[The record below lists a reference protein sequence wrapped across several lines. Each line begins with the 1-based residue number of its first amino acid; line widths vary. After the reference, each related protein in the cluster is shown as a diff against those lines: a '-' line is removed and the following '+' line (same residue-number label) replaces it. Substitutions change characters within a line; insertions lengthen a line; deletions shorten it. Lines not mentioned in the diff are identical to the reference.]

1 MERQKVSDQGPIFG
15 VEIRG
20 IKRWSTHGRLL
31 IEVPALR
38 YYQKGGKG
46 RGEKGKKRE
55 GVVEVRY
62 DQSEDENS
70 LEADAMRGAALA
82 MWLAMAP
89 MEADLKPATLQ
100 AFREY
105 MKSAD
110 QSMESRV
117 SDPTRVQARAGQA
130 PVIEA
135 WSRDNPREVK
145 DGLIHDWVGAVFVP
159 GAKAEDAVKV
169 LQDIPR
175 YPQIYS
181 GDILTSKLLRR
192 DGERL
197 RVLFR
202 VVKKKVI
209 TVVLETEYD
218 VHYRKLSERATQ
230 VWSRSVRVAEVEDH
244 GKPGERVKAPDT
256 GWGFLWRLNTYWH
269 LEEKDGG
276 LLMECRAV
284 SLTRDIP
291 AALGWII
298 KPMVTSLPREALTGT
313 LEKTRAAVEAAAATR
328 SAASTPR
335 R

>member
-1 MERQKVSDQGPIFG
+1 MKTG
-15 VEIRG
+15 V
-20 IKRWSTHGRLL
+20 LAVL
-31 IEVPALR
+31 ML
-38 YYQKGGKG
+38 
-46 RGEKGKKRE
+46 
-55 GVVEVRY
+55 
-62 DQSEDENS
+62 
-70 LEADAMRGAALA
+70 MAA
-82 MWLAMAP
+82 
-89 MEADLKPATLQ
+89 MEADLKPGTVE

-105 MKSAD
+105 MKTAD
-110 QSMESRV
+110 RSMEARASG
-117 SDPTRVQARAGQA
+117 TGRVQTAAGQA
-130 PVIEA
+130 PVIAA
-135 WSRDNPREVK
+135 WNKDNPREVA

-169 LQDIPR
+169 LQDIAR

-181 GDILTSKLLRR
+181 GDILTAKLVKR
-192 DGERL
+192 DGDRL

-218 VHYRKLSERATQ
+218 VEYRKVNERVTQ
-230 VWSRSVRVAEVEDH
+230 VWSRSARVAEVEDY

-269 LEEKDGG
+269 LEERDGG

-298 KPMVTSLPREALTGT
+298 KPMVTSLPREALSGT
-313 LEKTRAAVEAAAATR
+313 LEKTRAAVQAAAATR
-328 SAASTPR
+328 NGGNTPR